1 MQTRKFI
8 PVENNSV
15 RNRSKLS
22 TLSRSIS
29 DIVKIWQAK
38 MGRRNEKEEREGNL
52 GSLYLQSCI
61 TENNKT

>member
-52 GSLYLQSCI
+52 GSLI